1 MKDHEDILGD
11 IDALQQRASTAGQYR
26 RAAKLFQQGKLEDA
40 ETLAQKI
47 LKDQPEHADAL
58 YLTGSIAF
66 RRRQFDSSIQWL
78 ERAIRHKQSDPNYF
92 LGLALSLNAVRRSE
106 EALTACEQAI
116 RLNPQFTDA
125 LIHRGTALINL
136 DRPGDAEESLR
147 LAVKL
152 SPGISMAHEGLA
164 SALNLQGR
172 LDEAE
177 QSLRRALELQPD
189 FAMAHSNL
197 LFLLAARA
205 QRSPAELL
213 EEQRRWDEV
222 QGREGRLHPL
232 PVRAV
237 ETSTGRRLRIG
248 YVSYDLRAHAVS
260 HFFEPL
266 LAAHDRARFEIFCY
280 ASHGNQLSDTTT
292 ERLHEF
298 SEHWRFVADK
308 TDSELARIIYEDGI
322 DILVDLA
329 GHTAGNRLKAF
340 TYRPAPVQATYLG
353 FFAASG
359 LEAMDYWI
367 TDEVLHPPDTQE
379 QSRESIYRLPRC
391 SFCYQPPAEAPEIA
405 PCPNTDD
412 QVVFGSF
419 HHLSKLGPEL
429 IATWSRLL
437 HRLPNSRFFLM
448 DKSLGDAKARQR
460 LIEQF
465 EQNDLHSD
473 RLSINASLPYREY
486 LAAYSQIDI
495 VLDAFPRTG
504 GTTTAEALWMGVPV
518 VTLAG
523 RGYVGRISASELVAL
538 GMEDLIAYS
547 RENYID
553 KAISLARDPDRRVAL
568 RAKLR
573 GKMAESPLCD
583 GRGLAHAMENAYLDM
598 WERFSSKP
606 VSSPHP

>member
-11 IDALQQRASTAGQYR
+11 INALQQRASTTSQYR
-26 RAAKLFQQGKLEDA
+26 QAAKLFQQDRLADA

-58 YLTGSIAF
+58 YLSGFIAF
-66 RRRQFDSSIQWL
+66 RRRQFDSSIQQL
-78 ERAIRHKQSDPNYF
+78 ERAISHSQSDPGYF
-92 LGLALSLNAVRRSE
+92 FALALSLNAVGRSE

-116 RLNPQFTDA
+116 QLNPQLTDA
-125 LIHRGTALINL
+125 LIHRGIVLRNM

-152 SPGISMAHEGLA
+152 NPDIAMAHEGLA
-164 SALNLQGR
+164 SVLNLQGR

-205 QRSPAELL
+205 KISPAELL

-222 QGREGRLHPL
+222 HGQEGRLRQL
-232 PVRAV
+232 PARAA
-237 ETSTGRRLRIG
+237 ETSTERRLRIG
-248 YVSYDLRAHAVS
+248 YVSPDLRTHAVS
-260 HFFEPL
+260 RFFEPL
-266 LAAHDRARFEIFCY
+266 LAAHDRTRFEIFCY
-280 ASHGNQLSDTTT
+280 ASHEHQLSDATT
-292 ERLHEF
+292 ERLREF
-298 SEHWRFVADK
+298 SEHWRFVTGR

-329 GHTAGNRLKAF
+329 GHTGNNRLKAF

-367 TDEVLHPPDTQE
+367 TDGVLHPPDTQE
-379 QSRESIYRLPRC
+379 QTLESIYRLPRC
-391 SFCYQPPAEAPEIA
+391 SFCYKPPAEAPEIS

-419 HHLSKLGPEL
+419 HHLSKLGAEL

-437 HRLPNSRFFLM
+437 RQLPNSRLFFM
-448 DKSLGDAKARQR
+448 DKSLGDARARQR
-460 LIEQF
+460 LAGQF
-465 EQNDLHSD
+465 AQNDIHID
-473 RLSINASLPYREY
+473 RLSINTGLPYREY
-486 LAAYSQIDI
+486 LATYSQIDI

-518 VTLAG
+518 VALAG
-523 RGYVGRISASELVAL
+523 RSYAGRISASKLAAL
-538 GMEDLIAYS
+538 GLEDLIAHS
-547 RENYID
+547 REDYID
-553 KAISLARDPDRRVAL
+553 KAVALAREPDRRAAL

-573 GKMAESPLCD
+573 EKMAESQLCD
-583 GRGLAHAMENAYLDM
+583 GRGLALAMENAYLRM
-598 WERFSSKP
+598 WERSG
-606 VSSPHP
+606 